1 MVTSKHEQNI
11 YMHRCAA
18 TAALGD
24 LLYFVQQ
31 QWFPQPL
38 HYIYTTVVCLL
49 SLTLLHSAP
58 QLCSYDDTAFA
69 STPAAFLAVSKAGI
83 MPLNY
88 SSYNREIRSE
98 PRHYRPCVRNLSNL
112 HRPCADFSI
121 PNIWILLR
129 GWKEKS
135 MCLQDLVFERE
146 NSEFY

>member
-1 MVTSKHEQNI
+1 MVASKHEQNI

-24 LLYFVQQ
+24 LFYFVQQ

-49 SLTLLHSAP
+49 SLALLHSAP

-98 PRHYRPCVRNLSNL
+98 PRHYSPCVRNLRTFTGPVLTFPYPTSES
-112 HRPCADFSI
+112 FSEAGKK
-121 PNIWILLR
+121 NQR
-129 GWKEKS
+129 
-135 MCLQDLVFERE
+135 VFKI
-146 NSEFY
+146 